1 MLELVIINLK
11 NKSDFVEGRRLEKLT
26 NISR

>member
-11 NKSDFVEGRRLEKLT
+11 NKSDFIEGRRLEKLT
-26 NISR
+26 NISK